1 MTTAKTPGWE
11 TRGLNKELKGA
22 RSNYSVSPPVKPMVW
37 ETLAEEAL
45 ALLASCTAEMTVYV
59 INQHKLNAQHFL
71 ALYKLAYLDI
81 SKRAHALVKSGKP
94 LDRVDM
100 VEVGQWLQEQQERA
114 GTQVWRRIT
123 GNQLFSPAVPY
134 GMAETALIDRAVKEL
149 KQQHKFQSI
158 NNVREYLTDYLNTG
172 DLKYAMLAGNRLAE
186 TLKDWKE
193 VAV

>member
-11 TRGLNKELKGA
+11 TRGLNKGLKGTH
-22 RSNYSVSPPVKPMVW
+22 SNYSVFPQVKPMAW
-37 ETLAEEAL
+37 ETLAVEAL

-59 INQHKLNAQHFL
+59 IKQHRLNAQHFP

-81 SKRAHALVKSGKP
+81 SKRAYALAKNDKP

-134 GMAETALIDRAVKEL
+134 GMAETAPIDRAVKEL
-149 KQQHKFQSI
+149 QQQHKFQSI
-158 NNVREYLTDYLNTG
+158 SGVLERLADCLDTG
-172 DLKYAMLAGNRLAE
+172 DLEHAVLANNQLTE

-193 VAV
+193 VD